1 METWSYA
8 QITDPAF
15 LDNLAQDPES
25 IIGKVVLELADGKI
39 ACAKRQAFLNLFW
52 WPVLHQFNIPVCKR
66 HFVKRVPLTRESM
79 VDAWAPYYDEIVNQ
93 NPDNVERLKM
103 AFWDVLQKL
112 YLFSFTKLGSY
123 VASVDILDVAE
134 MMATTAMKEL
144 IDSKEK
150 IRPSQGTRA
159 IEKFI
164 DAHSK
169 DLMDMLGT
177 KGALNNEA
185 FYPFARL
192 KQLNKFQIPQ
202 LLYAFGVR
210 TDISDT
216 VIGLP
221 VIGSTV
227 DGLRDIKE
235 YAVES
240 LSAKKSTFYSKNNV
254 PDSQYLGRKQHLI
267 ASSIQHIYHG
277 DCGSTQL
284 VDFYVTANNYQ
295 NVVGKYIVENGQLV
309 EITAANAKNYINT
322 TIHMRSP
329 MTCRYRHGVCE
340 VCGGKIFTNLDK
352 KLNLGII
359 SAIHVIEPMTQKI
372 LSAKHMVKTTSML
385 YQLPPVAGEVL
396 FCSTPT
402 DIRWKPELY
411 SKLNQLQLGIPITAF
426 TGQIEDVIYLRSDK
440 EVRETQFSSVPF
452 FVLKN
457 AEGITKTYPL
467 TSKEGHNPFFSKEM
481 LFYIRDH
488 FNELVTDDEFR
499 WLPLEGT
506 SKFPIFKT
514 VVLNNSVQVL
524 VTNMTRFVNST
535 IATHTTCAGALKEF
549 TDILYDKADLNIV
562 HAEVLLKAYEIT
574 SPSDYSVPRVE
585 DANNVHFQNLSKILY
600 FRNVGVELGF
610 EKLKGYLNNPST
622 YLISKGRNPFDLMI
636 GYDTY

>member
-1 METWSYA
+1 METWSYD
-8 QITDPAF
+8 QITDSAF
-15 LDNLAQDPES
+15 LDNLAKDPEQ
-25 IIGKVVLELADGKI
+25 ITGKVVLELADGKI

-52 WPVLHQFNIPVCKR
+52 WPVLHQFNIPVSKR

-79 VDAWAPYYDEIVNQ
+79 TQAWASYYDEIVALDLN
-93 NPDNVERLKM
+93 NVERLKM

-112 YLFSFTKLGSY
+112 YIFSCTKLGSY
-123 VASVDILDVAE
+123 VASVDILDVAQ
-134 MMATTAMKEL
+134 MITTPKMKEL
-144 IDSKEK
+144 IDSKET
-150 IRPSQGTRA
+150 ITPAQGTHA
-159 IEKFI
+159 IEKFM

-169 DLMDMLGT
+169 QIMQLLGT

-185 FYPFARL
+185 FYPFAQL
-192 KQLNKFQIPQ
+192 HQLNKFQIPQ

-254 PDSQYLGRKQHLI
+254 PESQYLGRKQHLI
-267 ASSIQHIYHG
+267 ASAIQHIYHG

-284 VDFYVTANNYQ
+284 VDFKVTPNNYL
-295 NVVGKYIVENGQLV
+295 NVIGKYIVENGKLV
-309 EITAANAKNYINT
+309 EITQTNAKNYINT

-340 VCGGKIFTNLDK
+340 VCGGKIFANLDK
-352 KLNLGII
+352 KLNVGII
-359 SAIHVIEPMTQKI
+359 AAIHVIEPMTQKI
-372 LSAKHMVKTTSML
+372 LSAKHMIKTESRV
-385 YQLPPVAGEVL
+385 YQLPPVAGEVM

-402 DIRWKPELY
+402 DIRWKPEIY
-411 SKLNQLQLGIPITAF
+411 SKLDQLQIGIPLKAF
-426 TGQIEDVIYLRSDK
+426 AGQIEDVICLRSDR
-440 EVRETQFSSVPF
+440 EVRETQYGSIPY

-457 AEGITKTYPL
+457 PEGVTKTYTL
-467 TSKEGHNPFFSKEM
+467 TSTEGHNPFFAKEF
-481 LFYIRDH
+481 LFHIRDH
-488 FNELVTDDEFR
+488 FSEIVTDDEFR
-499 WLPLEGT
+499 WIPLDGT

-524 VTNMTRFVNST
+524 VNNMMKFVNKT
-535 IATHTTCAGALKEF
+535 IATHHTCSGALQEF
-549 TDILYDKADLNIV
+549 TDILYEKVDLNVV

-585 DANNVHFQNLSKILY
+585 DANNVHFQNLAKILT
-600 FRNVGVELGF
+600 FRSVGVELGF
-610 EKLKGYLNNPST
+610 EKLKVYLNNPST